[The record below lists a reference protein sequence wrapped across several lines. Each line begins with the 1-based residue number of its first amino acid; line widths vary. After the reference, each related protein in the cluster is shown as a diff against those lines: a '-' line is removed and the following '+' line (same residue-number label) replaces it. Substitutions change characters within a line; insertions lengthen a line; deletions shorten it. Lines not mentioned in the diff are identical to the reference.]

1 MKSPYELD
9 EFLGLEYFMS
19 STPGTGGRLRSQ
31 MEDFIVDELWSDY
44 PMANSGGD
52 YTHFTLEKVNLDTI
66 AAVRAIARALRVS
79 SKRFGYAGNKDRR
92 ALTRQRVSCWRVEP
106 EALRKIRIPGIVLS
120 NFIKAGERISLGD
133 LIGNAFKIVTRD
145 IEAEAVELEE
155 LLRETQEQLSLRGI
169 PNYFGY
175 QRFGVIRPNNHLV
188 GRELIRGNLEGAVRA
203 YLCHPS
209 QGEKEDAREARHYL
223 EDTVDYKGALKRFP
237 RRLNYERAVLHYLH
251 KAPRDFA
258 GALRQLPRK
267 LSMMFVH
274 SCQSYLFNRVLS
286 NLLKEGENL
295 KSRKIPLFGYQSS
308 LSRGKLGEIERHV
321 LEEEGVQLKDFWIK
335 SMPELS
341 SRGSM
346 RDASI
351 STDVKL
357 KTCKD
362 ELNPGKHAFVAEFAL
377 PKGSYATVVM
387 REFLK
392 AEPLSY

>member
-9 EFLGLEYFMS
+9 DFLGLEYFMS

-31 MEDFIVDELWSDY
+31 MEDFIVDELWPDY

-66 AAVRAIARALRVS
+66 AAVRAVARALRVS
-79 SKRFGYAGNKDRR
+79 PKRFGYAGNKDRR
-92 ALTRQRVSCWRVEP
+92 ALTRQRISCWRVEP
-106 EALRKIRIPGIVLS
+106 EELRKIRIPGIVLS

-133 LIGNAFKIVTRD
+133 LRGNAFKIVTRA
-145 IEAEAVELEE
+145 AEAVELEE
-155 LLRETQEQLSLRGI
+155 LLLETQEQLSLRGI

-203 YLCHPS
+203 YLCHASP
-209 QGEKEDAREARHYL
+209 GEKEDAREARQYL
-223 EDTVDYKGALKRFP
+223 EDTTDYKGALKRFP

-251 KAPRDFA
+251 KTPRDFA

-274 SCQSYLFNRVLS
+274 SCQSYLFNKVLS

-308 LSRGKLGEIERHV
+308 LSRGKLGEIERYV
-321 LEEEGVQLKDFWIK
+321 LEGEGVQLKDFWIK

-346 RDASI
+346 RDACI

-357 KTCKD
+357 KTCQD
-362 ELNPGKHAFVAEFAL
+362 ELNAGKHAFVAEFAL

-392 AEPLSY
+392 AEPLNY